1 MLIAIKK
8 MGSLGVEG
16 NPVRVRRQIELC
28 NQLGLF
34 GTLATIPYQLFYIGY
49 DLDFYRGIFAANLLF
64 MVGYLSV
71 LPLNHCRRYR
81 SARKLLVVNVCI
93 QLFVVTLFI
102 SAEAGV
108 HLFYFCLAS
117 ILVFLF
123 EQLRVGTYLV
133 LMTLVGALYI
143 AAHFMFP
150 PAVALTPVPS
160 PWVDVMYAASVA
172 GVLSLQAG
180 LLYLL
185 LQQIDSAEDELTH
198 KNEHLEAQ
206 SNTDPLTG
214 LANRRLLDRTLEREW
229 SRLAFQAG
237 ELSLIMCDVDHFKS
251 FNDRYGHGEGDECLE
266 RIAATLELTFARP
279 TDLVARYGG
288 EEFAC
293 VLPFTDEQGARY
305 LGNKIVEAVRD
316 LNILNADTHA
326 GRVTISVGVSSV
338 APAYLEARSKNDK
351 QLLKCADQALY
362 QAKAQG
368 RDQVAFLACSAAER
382 SPERPR
388 PPSERRSTT

>member
-1 MLIAIKK
+1 MLITVKK
-8 MGSLGVEG
+8 IGSLGVEG

-34 GTLATIPYQLFYIGY
+34 GALATIPYQLFYIGY
-49 DLDFYRGIFAANLLF
+49 DLGFYRGIFTANLLF
-64 MVGYLSV
+64 MVAYLSV
-71 LPLNHCRRYR
+71 LPLNYCRFYR
-81 SARKLLVVNVCI
+81 SARKLLVVNACI

-123 EQLRVGTYLV
+123 EQLRVVTYLV

-143 AAHFMFP
+143 TAHFMFP
-150 PAVALTPVPS
+150 LSVALTPVPS
-160 PWVDVMYAASVA
+160 PWVDVMYVASVA

-185 LQQIDSAEDELTH
+185 RQQIDSAEDELTH
-198 KNEHLEAQ
+198 KNEHLEVQ

-229 SRLAFQAG
+229 SRLAFEAG
-237 ELSLIMCDVDHFKS
+237 ELSLIMCDIDHFKR
-251 FNDRYGHGEGDECLE
+251 FNDRYGHGEGDKCLE
-266 RIAATLELTFARP
+266 RIAAALELTFARP

-305 LGNKIVEAVRD
+305 LGEKLVEAVRD

-326 GRVTISVGVSSV
+326 GRVTISVGVSSI
-338 APAYLEARSKNDK
+338 APSCRKARSISER
-351 QLLKCADQALY
+351 QLLNCADQALY

-368 RDQVAFLACSAAER
+368 RDQVAFLACQEAEH
-382 SPERPR
+382 SPERPT
-388 PPSERRSTT
+388 PPSDRRKT